1 MSAIL
6 MIGVIAIIVIVA
18 LNMGKGTKAEDG
30 DFVLRAI
37 AGDNDVALVLEKIK
51 SEQKGKVIIP
61 KGVTTIG
68 YDVFKGMIYITDVTI
83 HEKVKIIGQRSF
95 KDCLG
100 LDFLYTGEGTE
111 RIGDESFEGCLN
123 LKVITIGPRTKN
135 IDPNAFKNCPN
146 IAKIN
151 IECLTPP
158 DIFENC
164 FDEDVKKNCIL
175 YVPKGRLEIY
185 SRAIG
190 WSKFNNIQENE

>member
-68 YDVFKGMIYITDVTI
+68 YEVFKGMIYITDVTI

-95 KDCLG
+95 KDCI
-100 LDFLYTGEGTE
+100 YNHRTTKTNQKYP
-111 RIGDESFEGCLN
+111 SVN
-123 LKVITIGPRTKN
+123 L
-135 IDPNAFKNCPN
+135 
-146 IAKIN
+146 
-151 IECLTPP
+151 
-158 DIFENC
+158 
-164 FDEDVKKNCIL
+164 
-175 YVPKGRLEIY
+175 
-185 SRAIG
+185 
-190 WSKFNNIQENE
+190 

>member
-68 YDVFKGMIYITDVTI
+68 YEVFKGMIYITDVTI

-135 IDPNAFKNCPN
+135 ITIGPRTK
-146 IAKIN
+146 N
-151 IECLTPP
+151 IE
-158 DIFENC
+158 
-164 FDEDVKKNCIL
+164 
-175 YVPKGRLEIY
+175 
-185 SRAIG
+185 S
-190 WSKFNNIQENE
+190 